1 MRPRSLPL
9 SCAQDTARRSGA
21 ALGTIGAVRAVAF
34 SRFGGPEVL
43 EVAELPAPEPGP
55 NEVRIR
61 VMAATVNP
69 TDLGLRAGRRADDLA
84 GLQPPY
90 VPGMELAGVVDAIG
104 PDTEWQLADRVMA
117 IVLPTRTGRG
127 AQAEQVVVPADSV
140 APMPNEE
147 TSFET
152 AATIPMNGLTAQRAL
167 DLLALQP
174 GQTLVVTGA
183 AGAVGGYVT
192 QLAAA
197 QGVRVIAVASP
208 ADEALLR
215 QLGAEQFVPRADNL
229 AATIRSLVPGGVDAV
244 VDAAVI
250 GPPLLPAIRDA
261 GQLAAVRA
269 FDGQPERGIT
279 IHAVRVSEYAHNQEA
294 LRRLSTL
301 AAQGDL
307 ELRVAEALPPERA
320 ADAHR
325 RLARGGLRGRLVIV
339 F

>member
-1 MRPRSLPL
+1 M
-9 SCAQDTARRSGA
+9 
-21 ALGTIGAVRAVAF
+21 
-34 SRFGGPEVL
+34 L
-43 EVAELPAPEPGP
+43 EVVDLPAPEPGP

-84 GLQPPY
+84 RLPPPY

-104 PDTEWQLADRVMA
+104 ADTEWLAADRVMA
-117 IVLPTRTGRG
+117 IVLPTRNGRG

-147 TSFET
+147 TSFEA
-152 AATIPMNGLTAQRAL
+152 AATIPMNGLTARRAL
-167 DLLALQP
+167 DLLGLQA
-174 GQTLVVTGA
+174 GQTLAVTGA

-197 QGVRVIAVASP
+197 AGVRVIAVGSP
-208 ADEALLR
+208 TDEQLLR
-215 QLGAEQFVPRADNL
+215 DLGAEQFVARGENL
-229 AATIRSLVPGGVDAV
+229 AARIRSLVPGGVDAV

-250 GPPLLPAIRDA
+250 GSAVLPAIRDA

-279 IHAVRVSEYAHNQEA
+279 VHAVRVSDYAHNQEA
-294 LRRLSTL
+294 LRRLSSL

-307 ELRVAEALPPERA
+307 ALRVAETLPPEQA

-325 RLARGGLRGRLVIV
+325 MLESGGIRGRLVIV

>member
-1 MRPRSLPL
+1 
-9 SCAQDTARRSGA
+9 
-21 ALGTIGAVRAVAF
+21 
-34 SRFGGPEVL
+34 VL
-43 EVAELPAPEPGP
+43 EVAELPAAEPGP

-69 TDLGLRAGRRADDLA
+69 TDLGLRAGGRADDLA
-84 GLQPPY
+84 GLPPPY

-104 PDTEWQLADRVMA
+104 PDTEWLLADRVMA

-147 TSFET
+147 TSFEA
-152 AATIPMNGLTAQRAL
+152 AATIPMNGLTARRAL

-174 GQTLVVTGA
+174 GQTLAVTGA

-192 QLAAA
+192 QLAAGE
-197 QGVRVIAVASP
+197 GVRVIAVASP
-208 ADEALLR
+208 EDEPLLR
-215 QLGAEQFVPRADNL
+215 ELGAAEFVVRGDNV
-229 AATIRSLVPGGVDAV
+229 AATIRSLAPGGVDAV

-250 GPPLLPAIRDA
+250 GPAVLPAIRDA

-279 IHAVRVSEYAHNQEA
+279 IHHVRVSDYAHNQEA
-294 LRRLSTL
+294 LRRLSSL

-307 ELRVAEALPPERA
+307 ELRVAETLPPERA

-325 RLARGGLRGRLVIV
+325 KLAGGGVRGRLVIV

>member
-1 MRPRSLPL
+1 
-9 SCAQDTARRSGA
+9 
-21 ALGTIGAVRAVAF
+21 VRAVAF

-43 EVAELPAPEPGP
+43 EVADLPAPEPGP

-61 VMAATVNP
+61 VTAATVNP

-84 GLQPPY
+84 GLPPPW

-104 PDTEWQLADRVMA
+104 PDTEWLLADRVMA
-117 IVLPTRTGRG
+117 IVLPTRNGRG

-147 TSFET
+147 TSFED
-152 AATIPMNGLTAQRAL
+152 AATIPMNGLTARRAL
-167 DLLALQP
+167 DLLALQS
-174 GQTLVVTGA
+174 GQTLAVTGA

-197 QGVRVIAVASP
+197 EGVRVIAVAAP
-208 ADEALLR
+208 HDEPLLR
-215 QLGAEQFVPRADNL
+215 ELGAEQFVARSDDV
-229 AATIRSLVPGGVDAV
+229 AARIRGLMPDGVDAV

-250 GPPLLPAIRDA
+250 GQAVLPAIRDA

-269 FDGQPERGIT
+269 FDGQPARGIT
-279 IHAVRVSEYAHNQEA
+279 IHAVRVSDYAHNQEG
-294 LRRLSTL
+294 LRRLSSL

-307 ELRVAEALPPERA
+307 KLRVAETFPPERA

-325 RLARGGLRGRLVIV
+325 ELDHGGVRGRLVIV

>member
-1 MRPRSLPL
+1 M
-9 SCAQDTARRSGA
+9 
-21 ALGTIGAVRAVAF
+21 RAVAF

-43 EVAELPAPEPGP
+43 EVADLEAPEPGP

-69 TDLGLRAGRRADDLA
+69 TDLTLRSGRRADDLA
-84 GLQPPY
+84 GLPPPY

-104 PDTEWQLADRVMA
+104 PDTEWLLADRVIA

-140 APMPNEE
+140 APMPSEE
-147 TSFET
+147 TSFEA
-152 AATIPMNGLTAQRAL
+152 AATIPMNGLTARRAL

-174 GQTLVVTGA
+174 GQTLAVTGA
-183 AGAVGGYVT
+183 AGAVGGYAT
-192 QLAAA
+192 QLAAG

-208 ADEALLR
+208 SDELLVR
-215 QLGAEQFVPRADNL
+215 QLGAAEFLPRGDNL
-229 AATIRSLVPGGVDAV
+229 VASIRALAPHGVDAV
-244 VDAAVI
+244 LDAAVI
-250 GPPLLPAIRDA
+250 GPAMLPAIRDA

-269 FDGQPERGIT
+269 FNGQSERGIT
-279 IHAVRVSEYAHNQEA
+279 IHAVRVSDYAHNQEA
-294 LRRLSTL
+294 LRRLSGL

-307 ELRVAEALPPERA
+307 TLRVAEALPPERA
-320 ADAHR
+320 AEAHR
-325 RLARGGLRGRLVIV
+325 ALARGGMRGRLVIV

>member
-1 MRPRSLPL
+1 
-9 SCAQDTARRSGA
+9 
-21 ALGTIGAVRAVAF
+21 VRAVALW
-34 SRFGGPEVL
+34 RFGGPEVL
-43 EVAELPAPEPGP
+43 EVADLPPPEPGP

-84 GLQPPY
+84 GLPPPY

-104 PDTEWQLADRVMA
+104 PETEWLVADRVMA

-147 TSFET
+147 TAFEA
-152 AATIPMNGLTAQRAL
+152 AATIPMNGLTARRAL
-167 DLLALQP
+167 DLLGLQVGQALA
-174 GQTLVVTGA
+174 VTGA

-197 QGVRVIAVASP
+197 EGIRVIAIAAPS
-208 ADEALLR
+208 DEPLVR
-215 QLGAEQFVPRADNL
+215 ELGAEQFVLRGGNVAERIRGLAPR
-229 AATIRSLVPGGVDAV
+229 GVDAV
-244 VDAAVI
+244 VDAAVV
-250 GPPLLPAIRDA
+250 GQAVLPAIRDG

-279 IHAVRVSEYAHNQEA
+279 IHPVRVSDYAHNQEA
-294 LRRLSTL
+294 LRRLSSL
-301 AAQGDL
+301 AAAGDL
-307 ELRVAEALPPERA
+307 HLRVAETLPPERA
-320 ADAHR
+320 GEAHR
-325 RLARGGLRGRLVIV
+325 KLAAGGIRGRLVIV